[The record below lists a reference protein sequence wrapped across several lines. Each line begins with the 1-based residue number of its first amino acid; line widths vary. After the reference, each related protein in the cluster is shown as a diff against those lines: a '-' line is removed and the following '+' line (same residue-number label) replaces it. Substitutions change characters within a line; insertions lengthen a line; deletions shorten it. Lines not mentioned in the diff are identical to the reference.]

1 MWEKRWWRHGVVGV
15 RMSAAMSASGSTPQ
29 VYVLGRV
36 RGYGASRQKRRGAR
50 PGPRIVVSSCWLSI
64 VMCIG
69 MSARPDVEDGKCIH
83 GYNDEVL

>member
-1 MWEKRWWRHGVVGV
+1 MGV
-15 RMSAAMSASGSTPQ
+15 RMSAAMSASGSAPPE

-50 PGPRIVVSSCWLSI
+50 PGPRIVVSSCWFSI

-69 MSARPDVEDGKCIH
+69 MSARPDVEDGKYIIH